1 MGLFARSTFGQQA
14 GGTRKIHRQSYHFPR
29 VKKSR
34 SIFSLIALLAGI
46 GLIYFELTRRGD
58 SGAFEF
64 NFWLVV
70 GALLIF
76 LALLDLFG
84 TKTPPQ
90 GPS

>member
-1 MGLFARSTFGQQA
+1 MRETFLGLRPEDCERLTFPCYHSPHVKRRRS
-14 GGTRKIHRQSYHFPR
+14 S
-29 VKKSR
+29 
-34 SIFSLIALLAGI
+34 FSVIALLAGI
-46 GLIYFELTRRGD
+46 GLIYFELTRRGG

>member
-1 MGLFARSTFGQQA
+1 MKKRRRS
-14 GGTRKIHRQSYHFPR
+14 
-29 VKKSR
+29 
-34 SIFSLIALLAGI
+34 FSLIALVAGV
-46 GLIYFELTRRGD
+46 GLIYFELTRRTG

-76 LALLDLFG
+76 LALLDLFAAN
-84 TKTPPQ
+84 TPPR